1 MIRGFEPFRFL
12 SSASRLI
19 RGLIF
24 TLSVV
29 VLSASFLVCA
39 ADDDGIDYSPRRT
52 HRQSRH
58 RVSVGTTHSNS
69 GNHATASKSSAFA
82 GGLPALAASLR
93 FPLVCQY
100 RFLQLE
106 ALAAH
111 KPEVIA
117 DSALPRPPPAL
128 A

>member
-1 MIRGFEPFRFL
+1 MIRGFDPFRFL

-19 RGLIF
+19 RGLVF

-39 ADDDGIDYSPRRT
+39 ADEDGVDYSPRRT

-69 GNHATASKSSAFA
+69 ASQAAATKSSAFA
-82 GGLPALAASLR
+82 GGLPAVAVNLR
-93 FPLVCQY
+93 FPLVCQDLL
-100 RFLQLE
+100 LQLKT
-106 ALAAH
+106 LAAH
-111 KPEVIA
+111 KPDLAA
-117 DSALPRPPPAL
+117 DSALPRPPPSL